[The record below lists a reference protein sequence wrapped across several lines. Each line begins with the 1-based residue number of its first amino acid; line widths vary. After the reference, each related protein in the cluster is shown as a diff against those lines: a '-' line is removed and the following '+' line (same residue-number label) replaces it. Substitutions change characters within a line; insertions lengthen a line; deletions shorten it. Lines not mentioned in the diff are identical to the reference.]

1 MILLYCKG
9 LALRTLRRLWSNG
22 LTPALGNRTPTQ
34 KGNGTM
40 TAGESHAE
48 RIAYTPGERE
58 IQARR
63 IVKTHTWVATG
74 VGLIPLPFVDLVG
87 VTAVQLRMLHELTKL
102 YGVPFSRDLGKELI
116 GALLGSLVPLSLTA
130 TVGSAAKMIPIVGS
144 FVGGLSTPLLVG
156 AATYAI
162 GKVFIQ
168 HFETGGTL
176 LDFEPAKVR
185 EHFRREFAEGQGLAT
200 ERSEATA
207 AEQEAS
213 AGRPGARTPR
223 GRAEETS
230 TGL

>member
-40 TAGESHAE
+40 AASHAE
-48 RIAYTPGERE
+48 SIVYTPGERE

-116 GALLGSLVPLSLTA
+116 GALLGSVVPMSLTA
-130 TVGSAAKMIPIVGS
+130 TGGSAAKMITVGG
-144 FVGGLSTPLLVG
+144 FLVGGLSTSLLVG
-156 AATYAI
+156 AATYAT

-168 HFETGGTL
+168 HFESGGTL

-185 EHFRREFAEGQGLAT
+185 EHFRREFAEGQGLAA
-200 ERSEATA
+200 ESAEATV

-213 AGRPGARTPR
+213 ASRSSSRPSR
-223 GRAEETS
+223 GRTDETS